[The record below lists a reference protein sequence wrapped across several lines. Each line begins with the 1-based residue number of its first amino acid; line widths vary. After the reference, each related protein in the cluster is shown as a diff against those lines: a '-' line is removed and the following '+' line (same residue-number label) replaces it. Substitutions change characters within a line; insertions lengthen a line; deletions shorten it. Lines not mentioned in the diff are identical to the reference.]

1 VKAWRPHILV
11 ACALAVVV
19 ISGMHEALR
28 RDLTD
33 HRFRWTPREA
43 TGEIVVVAIDSP
55 SIEKIG
61 VWPWPRGLHAELI
74 GRLEAAGA
82 RDIVFDVDFSS
93 PSDPTSDAAFLAAL
107 KQAGGSVVLPAFKQP
122 VPTGARAAI
131 HVNRPLRQFGDNA
144 WSALV
149 NVPVDSDGLVR
160 RYVLGERLEGELLP
174 SMAAVL
180 AGDFTGAEQSFLID
194 FGIRAASIP
203 LVSYADVL
211 RGDAAALRLLKDRK
225 IIIGGT
231 ALELGDRFSTP
242 NGRII
247 AGPLLQAIA
256 AESLLQG
263 RKLRLT
269 SEAVTIAAIGALV
282 LLMLLTWRRLSAG
295 RRVAALLAI
304 AAATE
309 TGGLLL
315 HANAPI
321 MLDAT
326 LLYVAIAA
334 YLLAIALDE
343 LDIRALLGRIAERRF
358 QRIAMSLGDG
368 LVCGDHD
375 QRVTVWN
382 PAAEAIFGYAPTEI
396 LGKPFDLLVSGGPF
410 VPPNTAQEALQAS
423 GGQVMETEGRR
434 KSGETFPLE
443 VCLSGWQGADGFQY
457 GAVLRDISVR
467 KREAERIR
475 YLAEHDSVTGLPN
488 RGILQARLDAMMPAP
503 GMRLAL
509 LIVSIDRFQQIS
521 DMLGHSYGDLVL
533 KAAGARIAATLDAG
547 AVLAKLAGDE
557 FAVAVADISPDT
569 VGKVCD
575 RIVTAFDAP
584 LSAGEREHSVK
595 VSIGAA
601 VYPVDGGTAD
611 DLLGNSHL
619 ALYRAKSGKDDFVL
633 FQPAFR
639 QQLEARLTLEN
650 ELMLALERREFELF
664 YQPQLRLHDGKLVGA
679 EALIRWRHPTR
690 GLVSPGEF
698 IPVVNTSSISNRVA
712 LWVLETACRQARAW
726 QQAGHAIRIGVNL
739 SPSQLQSGDL
749 AASVRTILGITGLK
763 ASLLEL
769 EVTED
774 ILLEDR
780 EASLAILREV
790 QDLGVRLVFD
800 DFGTGYASLIYLK
813 KFPLDGLK
821 IDRSFVRDLR
831 PETGDAAIVG
841 SMIELARKLG
851 LSVIAEGI
859 ENRETADLLRA
870 MNCQEGQGYHFSRPI
885 PAAEFTRLFMNPS
898 PKGKVAA

>member
-1 VKAWRPHILV
+1 
-11 ACALAVVV
+11 
-19 ISGMHEALR
+19 M
-28 RDLTD
+28 
-33 HRFRWTPREA
+33 
-43 TGEIVVVAIDSP
+43 
-55 SIEKIG
+55 
-61 VWPWPRGLHAELI
+61 
-74 GRLEAAGA
+74 
-82 RDIVFDVDFSS
+82 
-93 PSDPTSDAAFLAAL
+93 
-107 KQAGGSVVLPAFKQP
+107 
-122 VPTGARAAI
+122 
-131 HVNRPLRQFGDNA
+131 
-144 WSALV
+144 
-149 NVPVDSDGLVR
+149 
-160 RYVLGERLEGELLP
+160 
-174 SMAAVL
+174 
-180 AGDFTGAEQSFLID
+180 
-194 FGIRAASIP
+194 
-203 LVSYADVL
+203 
-211 RGDAAALRLLKDRK
+211 
-225 IIIGGT
+225 
-231 ALELGDRFSTP
+231 
-242 NGRII
+242 
-247 AGPLLQAIA
+247 
-256 AESLLQG
+256 
-263 RKLRLT
+263 
-269 SEAVTIAAIGALV
+269 TIAAIGALV

-309 TGGLLL
+309 AGGLLL
-315 HANAPI
+315 HANAPVV
-321 MLDAT
+321 LDAT
-326 LLYVAIAA
+326 LFYVAIAA
-334 YLLAIALDE
+334 YLVAIALDE

-382 PAAEAIFGYAPTEI
+382 PAAEAIFGYAPAEI

-410 VPPNTAQEALQAS
+410 VPNIRQEALQAS
-423 GGQVMETEGRR
+423 GGQVIEVEGRR

-457 GAVLRDISVR
+457 GAVLRDISLR
-467 KREAERIR
+467 KREAERIS

-488 RGILQARLDAMMPAP
+488 RGTLQQRLGADRSTAP
-503 GMRLAL
+503 GMSFAL
-509 LIVSIDRFQQIS
+509 LVVSIDRFQQIC
-521 DMLGHSYGDLVL
+521 DMLGYSYGDLVL

-547 AVLAKLAGDE
+547 ALLAKLSGDE

-584 LSAGEREHSVK
+584 LSAGEREHRVK

-601 VYPVDGGTAD
+601 VYPAD
-611 DLLGNSHL
+611 ARTTDELIGDSHL
-619 ALYRAKSGKDDFVL
+619 ALYRAKTGKDGFVL

-639 QQLEARLTLEN
+639 QQLEARHTLEA

-664 YQPQLRLHDGKLVGA
+664 YQPQVRLHDGKLVGA

-726 QQAGHAIRIGVNL
+726 QQAGHEIRVGVNL

-774 ILLEDR
+774 ILLEDH
-780 EASLAILREV
+780 ETSLAMLREV
-790 QDLGVRLVFD
+790 QDIGVRLVFD
-800 DFGTGYASLIYLK
+800 DFGTGFASLIYLK

-821 IDRSFVRDLR
+821 IDRSFVTDLR
-831 PETGDAAIVG
+831 PGTGDAAIVG

-851 LSVIAEGI
+851 LTVIAEGI
-859 ENRETADLLRA
+859 ENRETADLLLT
-870 MNCQEGQGYHFSRPI
+870 MNCQEGQGYHFSRPV
-885 PAAEFTRLFMNPS
+885 PAAEFARLLVAKEP
-898 PKGKVAA
+898 VAA